1 MILIKRSNHRGTEGQ
16 VKVKR
21 AFAVALW
28 VSASVFCV
36 RVADANE
43 DAFKTALNYTVQ
55 IRATVP
61 VPFDGDRKG
70 SGLGAGF
77 VVDAAR
83 GWIMTNAHV
92 VGRSPSRVEVAFHG
106 QDFTDAAKVYV
117 DPFLDLAIV
126 RVTDM
131 TLTTGIQAPKLE
143 CGVIPHVGHPVGA
156 FGHPWRLQFTGTRG
170 IISGVTAKYR
180 TELLQTDAPINQGNS
195 GGPLISLENGRIV
208 GINTAGIRGAQNT
221 NFAVASKYAC
231 RILELLQAGQDP
243 SPPDLQL
250 VYFRD
255 VDTRNELRVA
265 RSYGGE
271 DRLKLLPGDL
281 IKQVVGVDGPI
292 ENETQLLHAM
302 RGRLVESSLKVA
314 RSGNEVIVSG
324 SKLPMH
330 HVLEARG
337 IYVSGVLFGP
347 VTIRDAFEINARG
360 LMVHYVES
368 GSMGESQEIEKSDLL
383 EAVDGAPVRDLEE
396 LYAKLQEASQA
407 RRRLT
412 MTFKKLSGGDALF
425 SYTQRRLSVSELR
438 MIGPQPGALSAEA
451 HTGASEGSELQP
463 ASRELSAGGDRR

>member
-1 MILIKRSNHRGTEGQ
+1 MR
-16 VKVKR
+16 VKR
-21 AFAVALW
+21 VLAGLW
-28 VSASVFCV
+28 TVLLLAAASA
-36 RVADANE
+36 AANE
-43 DAFKTALNYTVQ
+43 DVFKTALKYTVQ
-55 IRATVP
+55 IRATLP

-106 QDFTDAAKVYV
+106 QEFTDASKVYV
-117 DPFLDLAIV
+117 DAFLDLAIV
-126 RVTDM
+126 RVADLG
-131 TLTTGIQAPKLE
+131 LTKGIQAPRLE
-143 CGVIPHVGHPVGA
+143 CGAIPHVGPPVGA

-208 GINTAGIRGAQNT
+208 GVNTAGIRGAQNT

-255 VDTRNELRVA
+255 VDSRKDLRVA

-271 DRLKLLPGDL
+271 DKLKLLPGDV
-281 IKQVVGVDGPI
+281 IKEVVGVEGAI

-302 RGRLVESSLKVA
+302 RGRLAESRVKVT
-314 RSGNEVIVSG
+314 RSGNEVVVSG
-324 SKLPMH
+324 SKLPMQ

-337 IYVSGVLFGP
+337 LYVSGVLFGP

-368 GSMGESQEIEKSDLL
+368 GSLGEAQEVDKSDLL

-438 MIGPQPGALSAEA
+438 MIGPQPTTLSAEA
-451 HTGASEGSELQP
+451 NTRADEGSELQP
-463 ASRELSAGGDRR
+463 ASRELSAGRDQR

>member
-1 MILIKRSNHRGTEGQ
+1 MRVYALFTG
-16 VKVKR
+16 
-21 AFAVALW
+21 AVMGGALLL
-28 VSASVFCV
+28 CV
-36 RVADANE
+36 PLANANE

-55 IRATVP
+55 VRATVP

-106 QDFTDAAKVYV
+106 QDFAEVAKIYV

-126 RVTDM
+126 RVADRN
-131 TLTTGIQAPKLE
+131 LTKDTQAPRLE
-143 CGVIPHVGHPVGA
+143 CGSLPHVGHPVGA

-170 IISGVTAKYR
+170 ILSGVTAKYR

-231 RILELLQAGQDP
+231 RILELLQKDQDP
-243 SPPDLQL
+243 SPPDLHL

-255 VDTRNELRVA
+255 IDSRKELRVA

-271 DRLKLLPGDL
+271 ETLKLVPGDV
-281 IKQVVGVDGPI
+281 IKQVIGVDGAI
-292 ENETQLLHAM
+292 ENETQLLHAL
-302 RGRLVESSLKVA
+302 RGRLAESSLKVV
-314 RSGNEVIVSG
+314 RSGQETVVSG
-324 SKLPMH
+324 LKLPMSR
-330 HVLEARG
+330 VLETRG
-337 IYVSGVLFGP
+337 VYASGVLFGP
-347 VTIRDAFEINARG
+347 IAIRDAAEFGARG
-360 LMVHYVES
+360 LMVHHVES
-368 GSMGESQEIEKSDLL
+368 GSLGESQEIEKSDLL
-383 EAVDGAPVRDLEE
+383 EAVDGEPVRDLEA
-396 LYAKLQEASQA
+396 LYAKLEEASQT

-412 MTFKKLSGGDALF
+412 MTFKKFSGGDALF
-425 SYTQRRLSVSELR
+425 SYTQRRLSVSQLR
-438 MIGPQPGALSAEA
+438 MIGPQPATLSAEA
-451 HTGASEGSELQP
+451 PSEQADSRQP
-463 ASRELSAGGDRR
+463 SPLSY